1 MVLDPLCE
9 EVKKFQRKKQS
20 YCGSCVLLLV
30 YVYII
35 RVRVEGLVVL
45 DVVPRTAGLSDELV
59 HERITI
65 CKAIGGLACGEVVP
79 GRGRVVGEGAGP
91 THNRDTHECYKHRDK
106 CVYLPV
112 TNTKLT

>member
-1 MVLDPLCE
+1 M
-9 EVKKFQRKKQS
+9 
-20 YCGSCVLLLV
+20 

-65 CKAIGGLACGEVVP
+65 CKAIGGLACGEELLHIIAAASQELAR
-79 GRGRVVGEGAGP
+79 RGEDTQEGLNAQRCREPTPWGLGPAGCGA
-91 THNRDTHECYKHRDK
+91 T
-106 CVYLPV
+106 VA
-112 TNTKLT
+112 